1 VYRYSLQPLHLKNSK
16 LKKNYESNQVALNL
30 GRGIYIN
37 DFVFCSELKY
47 RIGDVKV
54 SVFECGK
61 IGGSSPGQ
69 VQPSTIQLV
78 FAVFQL
84 ST

>member
-1 VYRYSLQPLHLKNSK
+1 MYRYSLQPLHLKNSK

-61 IGGSSPGQ
+61 IRGSSPGQ